1 MTHFTIII
9 QLISKPHLTSLTPP
23 LPCIEVPVSN
33 QEHVWSCICVLVL
46 LILRFTDSYY
56 PFDIFKLF

>member
-1 MTHFTIII
+1 MTHFTII
-9 QLISKPHLTSLTPP
+9 QLLSKPNLTSLTPP
-23 LPCIEVPVSN
+23 PFIEVAVSN

-46 LILRFTDSYY
+46 LILQFTG